1 MLVYRVQST
10 AWCSVETAVVM
21 IKLINSNYIYIYAF
35 QIRAEREKTKR
46 GGCLM
51 GSLLT
56 FIIVIISIILIYLLT
71 GLIIKNRA
79 DRELQ
84 ELKAWKQALKD
95 KPVAD
100 ELKKVKDLNMTGQT
114 EALFEKWRNEWDE
127 VLTVSIPQ
135 IEKDLQEAES
145 SLSGFLSRKSRL
157 FMEQAGGLL
166 VEAEEKIEGI
176 VKELHN
182 LLESHTKNNAEIE
195 VVRSAYREVKKNM
208 LAYRHTVSLAEKKLE
223 ELLDQ
228 EHQKF
233 QQFEEATVNGNYLE
247 ARDIVRSL
255 EQGVA
260 HLQTLLEDIPD
271 LQLDCQA
278 NLPGQISDLLLGY
291 QEMEEQGYI
300 LHHLQIDKEVQ
311 DMQHQ
316 IQLALDDIKTLRV
329 HEAKART
336 ESVKN
341 KLDSLYDVLEN
352 EVTAKYHAEKEQREI
367 GMALIQLR
375 EKSNQ
380 TKEETQFVKQSY
392 ELSDEDVEAQKYVEK
407 QVVFLMKRFEA
418 LQIRIAEQD
427 VAFSVIG
434 EELSDVRKQIEE
446 TSRLHAEYT
455 DMLATLRKEELQARE
470 TLQQM
475 RSDILE
481 VKRLLQK
488 SNIPGVPQDMLE
500 SLAYAQVAVR
510 KVYEQLEYKP
520 LNMNEVH
527 KVLKEAQ
534 GLVLGMSS
542 SVKELIEQAALVE
555 KMIQYGNRYRS
566 QSRKVADHLAHAEVL
581 FRQYQYKAA
590 LEQVSATLEQ
600 VEPGVTGKIEEFVR
614 TE

>member
-1 MLVYRVQST
+1 
-10 AWCSVETAVVM
+10 
-21 IKLINSNYIYIYAF
+21 
-35 QIRAEREKTKR
+35 
-46 GGCLM
+46 M

-600 VEPGVTGKIEEFVR
+600 IEPGVTGKIEEFVR

>member
-1 MLVYRVQST
+1 
-10 AWCSVETAVVM
+10 
-21 IKLINSNYIYIYAF
+21 
-35 QIRAEREKTKR
+35 
-46 GGCLM
+46 M

>member
-1 MLVYRVQST
+1 
-10 AWCSVETAVVM
+10 
-21 IKLINSNYIYIYAF
+21 
-35 QIRAEREKTKR
+35 
-46 GGCLM
+46 M

-71 GLIIKNRA
+71 GLVIKNRA

-114 EALFEKWRNEWDE
+114 EELFEKWRNEWDE

-145 SLSGFLSRKSRL
+145 SLSGFLSRKSKV

-166 VEAEEKIEGI
+166 VEAEEKIEGV

-195 VVRSAYREVKKNM
+195 VVRSTYREVKKSM

-233 QQFEEATVNGNYLE
+233 QHFEEATVNGNYLE
-247 ARDIVRSL
+247 ARDIVHSL

-260 HLQTLLEDIPD
+260 YLQTLLQDIPD

-316 IQLALDDIKTLRV
+316 IQLALDDIKTLRIQ
-329 HEAKART
+329 EAKART

-341 KLDSLYDVLEN
+341 RLDSLYDVLEN
-352 EVTAKYHAEKEQREI
+352 EVTAKHHAEKEQREI
-367 GMALIQLR
+367 GTALIQLR
-375 EKSNQ
+375 EQSNR

-407 QVVFLMKRFEA
+407 QVAFLMKRFDA
-418 LQIRIAEQD
+418 LQVRIAEQD

-475 RSDILE
+475 RNDILE

-510 KVYEQLEYKP
+510 KVYEQLEHKP
-520 LNMNEVH
+520 LNMSEVH
-527 KVLKEAQ
+527 KVLKEAE
-534 GLVLGMSS
+534 GFVLGMGSA
-542 SVKELIEQAALVE
+542 VKELIEQAALVE

-566 QSRKVADHLAHAEVL
+566 QSRQVADHLAHAEVL

-600 VEPGVTGKIEEFVR
+600 VEPGVTGKIEEFVK

>member
-1 MLVYRVQST
+1 
-10 AWCSVETAVVM
+10 
-21 IKLINSNYIYIYAF
+21 
-35 QIRAEREKTKR
+35 
-46 GGCLM
+46 M

-316 IQLALDDIKTLRV
+316 IQLALDDIKTLRM